1 MFDIGFWELSLI
13 AIVSL
18 VFIGPQRLPDTLRS
32 VFAGWR
38 RAKQMVNELGSKL
51 ETELGLEELNQGIK
65 QVQQPLVSPK
75 VRPRKSTTSA
85 SLPSQSDSSTNA
97 TLKEQ
102 A

>member
-18 VFIGPQRLPDTLRS
+18 VLIGPQRLPDTLRS

-38 RAKQMVNELGSKL
+38 RAKQMATEVTNKL
-51 ETELGLEELNQGIK
+51 ESELGLEELNQGIK

-75 VRPRKSTTSA
+75 VRPRKSAA
-85 SLPSQSDSSTNA
+85 SISQSDSSTNA
-97 TLKEQ
+97 KLKEQ